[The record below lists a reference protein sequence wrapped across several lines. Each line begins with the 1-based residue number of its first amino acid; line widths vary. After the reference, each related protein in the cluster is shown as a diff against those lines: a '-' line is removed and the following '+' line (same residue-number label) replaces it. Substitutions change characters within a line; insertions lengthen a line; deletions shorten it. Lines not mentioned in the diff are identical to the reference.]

1 MSINSKFLSH
11 EIISDILEAYTIEDI
26 IEIVGLSSLDVALML
41 DENIS
46 ENLHKFEHLPLDAY
60 NE

>member
-1 MSINSKFLSH
+1 LSH
-11 EIISDILEAYTIEDI
+11 EIISDILESYTIEDI